1 MVWKIKRK
9 ISQRNEDK
17 FMIKRIINHI
27 EYRKKVKLLKMI
39 AVNQLTNIIVNNA
52 DYVNGFQKLLL
63 TMSKSDDAVEL
74 QKLLNDYVDL
84 VKKTKIANDV
94 VNKEEIKIIEGLEV
108 LISRFVGGID
118 NALFNGYTNIDLSND
133 LIAFNLQELLY
144 SENPEGFGVYSRT
157 YARCRYG
164 FYEWA

>member
-1 MVWKIKRK
+1 
-9 ISQRNEDK
+9 
-17 FMIKRIINHI
+17 MIKKIINRI
-27 EYRKKVKLLKMI
+27 EYKKKVKLLKMI

-94 VNKEEIKIIEGLEV
+94 INKEK
-108 LISRFVGGID
+108 
-118 NALFNGYTNIDLSND
+118 NK
-133 LIAFNLQELLY
+133 
-144 SENPEGFGVYSRT
+144 
-157 YARCRYG
+157 
-164 FYEWA
+164 